1 MESGSNTQI
10 LAHTKVQQSDLMLVR
25 MCLGSL
31 YVEHES
37 DFYLFCALEYPPELI
52 EQTRKFV
59 MIVKKNKNAVSNYER
74 IKYD

>member
-1 MESGSNTQI
+1 MWNMSLIFTSFVLQNT
-10 LAHTKVQQSDLMLVR
+10 
-25 MCLGSL
+25 
-31 YVEHES
+31 
-37 DFYLFCALEYPPELI
+37 PELI